1 MCPKTW
7 GSAELLLDK
16 EVHVSCEPVFFGRRS
31 SSKGWKV
38 AFPTVVHIL
47 RCQSCFALM
56 WKEQTQT
63 EGERSERPRR
73 PAVAA
78 QLRDGEEP
86 VQVWKAGG
94 KTGKERGQ
102 LRLLISS
109 WPYLP
114 HEFVV
119 FVRSFTLL
127 IYMASLKGKR
137 REGYLLC

>member
-63 EGERSERPRR
+63 EGERSECPRR
-73 PAVAA
+73 PAVAVVVTSSVK
-78 QLRDGEEP
+78 R
-86 VQVWKAGG
+86 WGG
-94 KTGKERGQ
+94 A
-102 LRLLISS
+102 SS
-109 WPYLP
+109 GLEGRW
-114 HEFVV
+114 ENW
-119 FVRSFTLL
+119 
-127 IYMASLKGKR
+127 KGKR
-137 REGYLLC
+137 SAQIVDFFLALPPT